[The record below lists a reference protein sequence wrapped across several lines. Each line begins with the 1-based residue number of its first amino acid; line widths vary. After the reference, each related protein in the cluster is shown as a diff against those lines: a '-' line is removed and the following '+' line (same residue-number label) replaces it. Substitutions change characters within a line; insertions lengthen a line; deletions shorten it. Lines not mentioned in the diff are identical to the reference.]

1 MTEDG
6 KGVNYAALKGS
17 EAFQQYI
24 LITQQLRLLDLHSLN
39 EEEKKAFFIN
49 TYNALTLHGL
59 ASRDTIPQSVLEVDG
74 FWKTTAYNIGGFE
87 FSLDDIEHGI
97 LRANSPHPTRPQP
110 QFGTN
115 DPRSQFT
122 VKTRDPRVHFALVC
136 GGKSCPA
143 INVYSSKNLE
153 RALNTASKSFCQQE
167 IQVEESKKQVT
178 LSKIFQWYMIDFAQ
192 DAKGVIRW
200 VLPFLTKEQQEAA
213 SHLLDDPDLKI
224 SYSDYDWQLN
234 KLGAEQKSP

>member
-1 MTEDG
+1 RLTQRLPLTLKGEYMTEDG

-24 LITQQLRLLDLHSLN
+24 LITQQLRLLDLHSL
-39 EEEKKAFFIN
+39 KD

-167 IQVEESKKQVT
+167 IQVEESLVT

-192 DAKGVIRW
+192 DAKGVIRS
-200 VLPFLTKEQQEAA
+200 V
-213 SHLLDDPDLKI
+213 
-224 SYSDYDWQLN
+224 
-234 KLGAEQKSP
+234 